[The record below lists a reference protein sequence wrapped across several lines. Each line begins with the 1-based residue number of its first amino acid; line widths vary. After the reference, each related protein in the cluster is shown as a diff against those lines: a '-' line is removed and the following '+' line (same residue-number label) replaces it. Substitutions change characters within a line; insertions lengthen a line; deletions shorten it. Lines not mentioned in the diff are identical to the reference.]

1 MLELPIARTSVVMS
15 RSEAPLSRGNHRNRN
30 SRAAVENLPL
40 PADRSSV
47 TTRMKRPRRRRVK
60 SARVHHRRPFRLSR
74 AAMLALAVAGGF
86 GLCLLILTTGP
97 KLVNGWR
104 ESRWLKQ
111 AEQNLKQ
118 GNFTAADDAAQQALR
133 IDPDSLPAFRI
144 LAEATEKQNRADTV
158 AWRAQIAR
166 LQPRDMDSQLNLASA
181 ALRFGQLDVAR
192 KALEAVPKEHRDSAP
207 YNVVAGWLAR
217 AQGDEAG
224 LERHFAAAL
233 EKEPQ
238 NETYQY
244 NLAVVRIKSPEP
256 ERSDPARETLQR
268 LAKNPAFRAGALRAL
283 LNDAVQH
290 RDTDAANQYAQDL
303 QMSPEVT
310 FSDYLLCLEFYKQLD
325 EKKFTALLDK
335 VKPVAAR
342 RPEDL
347 ALLLGWMNNNGMSAD
362 VLRWTE
368 KLGGEL
374 TSVPPPSVEIADALA
389 SQKNWSRLRRWT
401 RGGSWGEFE
410 YLRLA
415 YQAFPARQ
423 TRQASAD
430 AEFGLLW
437 RAAEHA
443 SEENPEREIRLA
455 RLASRWNLPSEAEQ
469 LWLRVA
475 HNPLT
480 RREALDAL
488 FEIYR
493 ANNDLPNLYLT
504 AMRLHETS
512 PNEPIIAA
520 EYARLSLLLER
531 NIPEGE
537 RVAKEAFDQAPGEPA
552 CAIAQA
558 LALYSQGRTGE
569 GVEVLQKLP
578 PEKLHEPHHAV
589 YAAILLL
596 DENQPEAAREFIDAA
611 NAGPLFLEEKKMLG
625 DAVEKALAA
634 SSPAQSATPASP
646 PASPATEASPV
657 TAGALPT
664 ATP

>member
-1 MLELPIARTSVVMS
+1 V
-15 RSEAPLSRGNHRNRN
+15 
-30 SRAAVENLPL
+30 
-40 PADRSSV
+40 
-47 TTRMKRPRRRRVK
+47 
-60 SARVHHRRPFRLSR
+60 
-74 AAMLALAVAGGF
+74 LALALAGGF
-86 GLCLLILTTGP
+86 GLGVLVLTTGP

-104 ESRWLKQ
+104 ESHALKE
-111 AEQNLKQ
+111 AEANLKR
-118 GNFTAADDAAQQALR
+118 GNFNGTVDAAQQALR
-133 IDPDSLPAFRI
+133 VDPDSLPAFRI

-166 LQPRDMDSQLNLASA
+166 LLPRDMDSHLNLASA

-192 KALEAVPKEHRDSAP
+192 KALETVPKENRDSAP

-217 AQGDEAG
+217 AQGDEAS

-244 NLAVVRIKSPEP
+244 NLAVVRIKFPEP
-256 ERSDPARETLQR
+256 ERSEPARETLRR
-268 LAKNPAFRAGALRAL
+268 LAKNPTFRAGALRAL

-290 RDTDAANQYAQDL
+290 RDLEAANRYAQDL

-310 FSDYLLCLEFYKQLD
+310 FSDYLLCLEFYKKLD
-325 EKKFTALLDK
+325 EKKFAALLDK
-335 VKPVAAR
+335 VKPVAVHHSD
-342 RPEDL
+342 DL
-347 ALLLGWMNNNGMSAD
+347 ALFLGWMNNNGMAGD

-368 KLGGEL
+368 KLPGEV
-374 TSVPPPSVEIADALA
+374 TSSPPPAVEIADALA

-401 RGGSWGEFE
+401 RGGAWGEFE

-415 YQAFPARQ
+415 YQAFAARQ

-430 AEFGLLW
+430 AEFASLW
-437 RAAEHA
+437 QAAERA
-443 SEENPEREIRLA
+443 CEENPDREIRLA

-512 PNEPIIAA
+512 PNEPLIAA

-531 NIPEGE
+531 NISEGQ
-537 RVAKEAFDQAPGEPA
+537 RVAKEAFDQIPGEPA

-558 LALYSQGRTGE
+558 LSLYSQGRTGE
-569 GVEVLQKLP
+569 GVEVLKKLP
-578 PEKLHEPHHAV
+578 PEKLREPHHAV

-596 DENQPEAAREFIDAA
+596 DENQIDAAREFIDAA
-611 NAGPLFLEEKKMLG
+611 NAGPLFVEEKKMLEE
-625 DAVEKALAA
+625 AMQKNQPASS
-634 SSPAQSATPASP
+634 SSPAPSSAASLPSPTPP
-646 PASPATEASPV
+646 PAP
-657 TAGALPT
+657 
-664 ATP
+664 

>member
-1 MLELPIARTSVVMS
+1 MCDRGETSRITRATVEKLRAR
-15 RSEAPLSRGNHRNRN
+15 
-30 SRAAVENLPL
+30 
-40 PADRSSV
+40 ADRVAV
-47 TTRMKRPRRRRVK
+47 TSRLKQPRRRRVK
-60 SARVHHRRPFRLSR
+60 VVRARRSRLRPSR
-74 AAMLALAVAGGF
+74 IAIIALALAGGF
-86 GLCLLILTTGP
+86 GFGLLVLTTGP

-104 ESRWLKQ
+104 ESSRLKE
-111 AEQNLKQ
+111 ADEDLKRGNLN
-118 GNFTAADDAAQQALR
+118 GAVDAAQLALR

-144 LAEATEKQNRADTV
+144 LAEATEKQNRSDTV

-166 LQPRDMDSQLNLASA
+166 LQPRDIDSQLNLASA

-192 KALEAVPKEHRDSAP
+192 KALENVPKEDRDSAP

-233 EKEPQ
+233 EKEPR

-244 NLAVVRIKSPEP
+244 NLAAVRIKSPEA
-256 ERSDPARETLQR
+256 EKSDPARETLRR

-290 RDTDAANQYAQDL
+290 HDTETANQYVQDL

-325 EKKFTALLDK
+325 EKKFVALLDK
-335 VKPVAAR
+335 VKPVAAKH
-342 RPEDL
+342 PEDL
-347 ALLLGWMNNNGMSAD
+347 ALLLSWMNTKGMPGE

-368 KLGGEL
+368 KLPAEA
-374 TSVPPPSVEIADALA
+374 TSSPPPAVEIADALA

-401 RGGSWGEFE
+401 RGRMWGESE

-415 YQAFPARQ
+415 YEAFAARQ

-430 AEFGLLW
+430 AEFSSLW
-437 RAAEHA
+437 QAAEHA
-443 SEENPEREIRLA
+443 CEETPDREIRLA
-455 RLASRWNLPSEAEQ
+455 RLASKWNLPTEAEQ

-512 PNEPIIAA
+512 PNEPLIAA
-520 EYARLSLLLER
+520 EYARLSILLER
-531 NIPEGE
+531 NVTEGQ
-537 RVAKEAFDQAPGEPA
+537 RVAKEAFDQAPNEPA

-558 LALYSQGRTGE
+558 LSLYSQGRTGE
-569 GVEVLQKLP
+569 GVEVLKKLP
-578 PEKLHEPHHAV
+578 PEELHEPHHAV

-596 DENQPEAAREFIDAA
+596 DENRSDDAHEFIDAA
-611 NAGPLFLEEKKMLG
+611 NAGPLFSEEKKLLEE
-625 DAVEKALAA
+625 AVQKAPPA
-634 SSPAQSATPASP
+634 SSSVPSPPISPTPSATPQ
-646 PASPATEASPV
+646 
-657 TAGALPT
+657 L
-664 ATP
+664 

>member
-1 MLELPIARTSVVMS
+1 MSADAFCNDAHSVEIAHRHEHNTAVTS
-15 RSEAPLSRGNHRNRN
+15 RL
-30 SRAAVENLPL
+30 
-40 PADRSSV
+40 
-47 TTRMKRPRRRRVK
+47 KRPRRRRVK
-60 SARVHHRRPFRLSR
+60 VVRPRRPHRHFNRVAILG
-74 AAMLALAVAGGF
+74 LAIAGGF
-86 GLCLLILTTGP
+86 GLGLLVLTTGP
-97 KLVNGWR
+97 KVVNSWR
-104 ESRWLKQ
+104 EASRLKE
-111 AEQNLKQ
+111 ADEDLKR
-118 GNFTAADDAAQQALR
+118 GNFNGAIDAAQSALR
-133 IDPDSLPAFRI
+133 IDADSLPAFRI
-144 LAEATEKQNRADTV
+144 LAEATEKQNRTDTV

-166 LQPRDMDSQLNLASA
+166 LQPRDIDSQLNLASA

-192 KALEAVPKEHRDSAP
+192 KALENVPKDDRESAP

-217 AQGDEAG
+217 AQGDEAS

-233 EKEPQ
+233 EKEPN

-244 NLAVVRIKSPEP
+244 NLAVVRIKSPEA
-256 ERSDPARETLQR
+256 EKSDPARETLRR
-268 LAKNPAFRAGALRAL
+268 LSKNPAFRAGSLRAL

-290 RDTDAANQYAQDL
+290 HDSEAANEYAQDL

-325 EKKFTALLDK
+325 EKKFSALLDK

-342 RPEDL
+342 HPNDL
-347 ALLLGWMNNNGMSAD
+347 ALLLGWMNSNGMASE

-368 KLGGEL
+368 KLRSEAM
-374 TSVPPPSVEIADALA
+374 SSPPPAVEVADALA

-401 RGGSWGEFE
+401 RGRAWGEFE

-415 YQAFPARQ
+415 YEAFAARQ

-430 AEFGLLW
+430 AEFSSLW
-437 RAAEHA
+437 QAAERA
-443 SEENPEREIRLA
+443 CEENPDREIRLA
-455 RLASRWNLPSEAEQ
+455 RLASKWNLPSEAEQ

-512 PNEPIIAA
+512 PNEPLVAA
-520 EYARLSLLLER
+520 EYARLSILLER
-531 NIPEGE
+531 NISEGQ
-537 RVAKEAFDQAPGEPA
+537 RVAKQAFDQAPNEPA

-558 LALYSQGRTGE
+558 LSFYSQGRTGE
-569 GVEVLQKLP
+569 GVEVLKKLP
-578 PEKLHEPHHAV
+578 PENLREPHHAV

-596 DENQPEAAREFIDAA
+596 DENRVNDARDYIEAAS
-611 NAGPLFLEEKKMLG
+611 AGPLFSEEKKLLE
-625 DAVEKALAA
+625 DAMEKLQSS
-634 SSPAQSATPASP
+634 SSPSPSALPSAAPSPPTPAVTPSP
-646 PASPATEASPV
+646 QM
-657 TAGALPT
+657 
-664 ATP
+664 

>member
-1 MLELPIARTSVVMS
+1 MIHIAG
-15 RSEAPLSRGNHRNRN
+15 EAGSFPT
-30 SRAAVENLPL
+30 APAVENRRAPV
-40 PADRSSV
+40 DRSSV
-47 TTRMKRPRRRRVK
+47 ATRVKRLHRRRVK
-60 SARVHHRRPFRLSR
+60 SARPHRARVRPSR
-74 AAMLALAVAGGF
+74 AVALTLAVAGGF
-86 GLCLLILTTGP
+86 GLCLLVLTIGP
-97 KLVNGWR
+97 KLANGWR
-104 ESRWLKQ
+104 ESRWLAQ
-111 AEQNLKQ
+111 AEHKLKDGNLT
-118 GNFTAADDAAQQALR
+118 GATDAAQEALR
-133 IDPDSLPAFRI
+133 LDPDSLPAFRV
-144 LAEATEKQNRADTV
+144 LAEATEKQNRAETV
-158 AWRAQIAR
+158 TWRTQIAR
-166 LQPRDMDSQLNLASA
+166 LVPRDVDSQLNLASA

-192 KALEAVPKEHRDSAP
+192 KALDAVPKEHRDSAA

-217 AQGDEAG
+217 GQGDEAG

-233 EKEPQ
+233 ATEPQ

-290 RDTDAANQYAQDL
+290 HATDAANRYAQDL
-303 QMSPEVT
+303 QMSAEVT
-310 FSDYLLCLEFYKQLD
+310 FSDYLLCLDLYRQLD
-325 EKKFTALLDK
+325 EKKFNALLDK

-347 ALLLGWMNNNGMSAD
+347 ALLLGWMNNNGMAAD

-368 KLGGEL
+368 KLGGEI
-374 TSVPPPSVEIADALA
+374 TSVPPPAVEIADALA

-415 YQAFPARQ
+415 YEAFAARQ

-430 AEFGLLW
+430 AEFGSLW
-437 RAAEHA
+437 LAAERA
-443 SEENPEREIRLA
+443 CEENPERQIRLA

-512 PNEPIIAA
+512 PNEPILAA

-531 NIPEGE
+531 NIAEGE
-537 RVAKEAFDQAPGEPA
+537 RVAKEAFEQAPDEPG

-558 LALYSQGRTGE
+558 LSLYAQGRTGE
-569 GVEVLQKLP
+569 DVAVLKKLR

-596 DENQPEAAREFIDAA
+596 DENQPDAAREFIDAA
-611 NAGPLFLEEKKMLG
+611 NAGPLFVEEKKMLEE
-625 DAVEKALAA
+625 AVGKAMAANTPAPSPAAA
-634 SSPAQSATPASP
+634 SS
-646 PASPATEASPV
+646 SPATTQVSPAALASPS
-657 TAGALPT
+657 P
-664 ATP
+664 

>member
-1 MLELPIARTSVVMS
+1 VRRPRFK
-15 RSEAPLSRGNHRNRN
+15 P
-30 SRAAVENLPL
+30 SRAA
-40 PADRSSV
+40 
-47 TTRMKRPRRRRVK
+47 T
-60 SARVHHRRPFRLSR
+60 LS
-74 AAMLALAVAGGF
+74 LAVAGGF

-97 KLVNGWR
+97 KFVNGWR

-111 AEQNLKQ
+111 AQENLKT
-118 GNFTAADDAAQQALR
+118 GNLTGAGDAAQQALR
-133 IDPDSLPAFRI
+133 IDPDSLPAFRV
-144 LAEATEKQNRADTV
+144 LAEATEKQNRPDTV
-158 AWRAQIAR
+158 SWRAQIAR
-166 LQPRDMDSQLNLASA
+166 LQPRDVDSQLNLASA

-192 KALEAVPKEHRDSAP
+192 KALENVPKQNRDSAP

-256 ERSDPARETLQR
+256 ERSDPARETLRR
-268 LAKNPAFRAGALRAL
+268 LAKNSGFRAGALRAL

-290 RDTDAANQYAQDL
+290 RDTEAANRYAQDL

-325 EKKFTALLDK
+325 EKQFAALLDK

-342 RPEDL
+342 HPQDL
-347 ALLLGWMNNNGMSAD
+347 ALLLGWMNNNGMGAE

-368 KLGGEL
+368 KLGGEI
-374 TSVPPPSVEIADALA
+374 TSVPPPAVEIADALA

-401 RGGSWGEFE
+401 RGGSWSEFE

-415 YQAFPARQ
+415 YQAFAARQ

-430 AEFGLLW
+430 AEFASLW

-443 SEENPEREIRLA
+443 CEENPEREIRLA

-504 AMRLHETS
+504 SMRLHETS

-520 EYARLSLLLER
+520 EYARLALLLER

-537 RVAKEAFDQAPGEPA
+537 RVAKEAFDQAPEEPA

-558 LALYSQGRTGE
+558 LSLYSQGRTGE
-569 GVEVLQKLP
+569 GVEVLKKLP
-578 PEKLHEPHHAV
+578 AEKLHEPHHAV
-589 YAAILLL
+589 YAAVLLL
-596 DENQPEAAREFIDAA
+596 DANQPEAAREFIDAA
-611 NAGPLFLEEKKMLG
+611 NAGPLFSEEKKMLE
-625 DAVEKALAA
+625 DAVEKAAA
-634 SSPAQSATPASP
+634 A
-646 PASPATEASPV
+646 ASPAPT
-657 TAGALPT
+657 ALPT
-664 ATP
+664 TSVSPAASPMPAP